1 VLVRGGDDDTAFGGA
16 DEGVAVI
23 VVDPAVSSSELGA
36 VIDGLVLEG

>member
-1 VLVRGGDDDTAFGGA
+1 
-16 DEGVAVI
+16 VI